1 MYTCSSFLVRFQR
14 EYLQLAKFPNKTN
27 FLPFHFPFSYRSHYD
42 QVAPVVCGFI
52 NDLWREI
59 ALAHEQEAGRQH
71 GPIKIASLLLKQY
84 RPGEISVD
92 VDSENITLHGQH
104 RIEEENGFESSEFQK
119 VIKLPQGV
127 DPASVTSRVSLDGSA
142 LLLEGIKRVEKK
154 AKGDRYH
161 RKYAVQLDLRG
172 FKPEEIK
179 IQRRGQELTITG
191 NQRSEEGASLRNYSR
206 RVKIPDDADVNSVTT
221 RFSKEGLLTIE
232 ASRDPAFLQSQRSI
246 DIATEVDEP
255 QPEDEAG
262 EARSKNDGEED
273 DY

>member
-1 MYTCSSFLVRFQR
+1 MKTCSYFFVRFQK
-14 EYLQLAKFPNKTN
+14 EYFQLAKFRTRSN
-27 FLPFHFPFSYRSHYD
+27 FLPFHFAFSYHSFYD
-42 QVAPVVCGFI
+42 QVAPVCGFI

-71 GPIKIASLLLKQY
+71 GPIKIAALRLNHY
-84 RPGEISVD
+84 RPEEVSVD

-104 RIEEENGFESSEFQK
+104 RTEDENGFESSEFKK

-127 DPASVTSRVSLDGSA
+127 DPTSVTSRFSRDGGA
-142 LLLEGIKRVEKK
+142 MLLQGIKRVKRK
-154 AKGDRYH
+154 ATCDRH
-161 RKYAVQLDLRG
+161 HTQYATQLGLIG

-191 NQRSEEGASLRNYSR
+191 IRRSEEGGFLRNYSR
-206 RVKIPDDADVNSVTT
+206 RFKIPDDADLNSVKSHL
-221 RFSKEGLLTIE
+221 SKEGLLTIQV
-232 ASRDPAFLQSQRSI
+232 SRDPAFLQSERSI
-246 DIATEVDEP
+246 DIATEIDEP

-262 EARSKNDGEED
+262 QARSKNDGEED